1 LDKIFWTLLEAAKES
16 RRTVASLLLEMIRL
30 RFSIGRLG
38 FSEYFDFRL
47 YLNDLPFN
55 DKQAF
60 GGWRAQNVLEEIL
73 IDDYSRFLSLDKIS
87 MYMLLRA
94 YGLPAPEIRAT
105 YRSRRPP
112 AIPYL
117 GSLSELTTFL
127 SDRNNLPVYLKPSL
141 GSYGHGNALIIDCDG
156 NTLVLGDR
164 RRIPLQDFC
173 QSLDDGHGLGWLLQ
187 EPLAPHPNIA
197 ELCGNKISGIRIHS
211 FLSSSGPVLTKA
223 IWKINVGREDSDNFR
238 HGASGNLLAAV
249 DMETGEVTRVVSGIG
264 LKQKENVS
272 HPVTGMRLMG
282 FSLPYWEQL
291 KSVVKDA
298 QLAFPGFLCPG
309 WDVAICADGPKI
321 LEVNFMGDIDLSQHA
336 HRRGFLDREFLELMR
351 GRRLDH
357 LLSFRAG
364 RRRMKTLRN
373 SSQGYRQ
380 SHWRW

>member
-1 LDKIFWTLLEAAKES
+1 
-16 RRTVASLLLEMIRL
+16 
-30 RFSIGRLG
+30 
-38 FSEYFDFRL
+38 
-47 YLNDLPFN
+47 
-55 DKQAF
+55 
-60 GGWRAQNVLEEIL
+60 
-73 IDDYSRFLSLDKIS
+73 
-87 MYMLLRA
+87 
-94 YGLPAPEIRAT
+94 
-105 YRSRRPP
+105 
-112 AIPYL
+112 
-117 GSLSELTTFL
+117 
-127 SDRNNLPVYLKPSL
+127 
-141 GSYGHGNALIIDCDG
+141 
-156 NTLVLGDR
+156 
-164 RRIPLQDFC
+164 
-173 QSLDDGHGLGWLLQ
+173 
-187 EPLAPHPNIA
+187 
-197 ELCGNKISGIRIHS
+197 
-211 FLSSSGPVLTKA
+211 
-223 IWKINVGREDSDNFR
+223 
-238 HGASGNLLAAV
+238 
-249 DMETGEVTRVVSGIG
+249 METGEVTRVVSGIG